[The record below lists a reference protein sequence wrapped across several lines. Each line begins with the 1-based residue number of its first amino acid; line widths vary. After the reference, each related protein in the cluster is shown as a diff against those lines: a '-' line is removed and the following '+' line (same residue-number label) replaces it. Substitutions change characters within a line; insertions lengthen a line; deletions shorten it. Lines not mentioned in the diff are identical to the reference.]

1 MLTKN
6 RIKHLASLSLKKYRE
21 AEGVFLAEGDKIVS
35 EMISAENSHL
45 HPLEL
50 FATDDYLKNHENE
63 FPKGLLI
70 TPLTPLELK
79 KISVLSAPNKA
90 VLLLKTPS
98 FNPQPEII
106 SNALTLA
113 LEDIRDPGNLGT
125 IIRTADWFGIKDI
138 FCSHGSVDTFN
149 SKTIQSTMG
158 AISRVRVH
166 YTDLSKEISFYKSG
180 YNLDIIGTKLNGA
193 EIGNKAFP
201 ERAMIVFGNESHGIS
216 PALSQLLTET
226 VKIPSF
232 YPGSETSES
241 LNVASSVAIMC
252 WEIRRTS
259 GFHSK

>member
-21 AEGVFLAEGDKIVS
+21 SEGLFLAEGDKIVS
-35 EMISAENSHL
+35 EMLLAEDSHL
-45 HPLEL
+45 QPVEL
-50 FATDDYLKNHENE
+50 FATEEYLNK
-63 FPKGLLI
+63 FKSTLTGLLI
-70 TPLTPLELK
+70 TPVTPLELK

-98 FNPQPEII
+98 FKPEPDII

-125 IIRTADWFGIKDI
+125 IIRSADWFGIRDI
-138 FCSHGSVDTFN
+138 FCSHGSVDAFN
-149 SKTIQSTMG
+149 PKTIQSTMG

-166 YTDLSKEISFYKSG
+166 YTDLSKEISFYKSE
-180 YNLDIIGTKLNGA
+180 YNLDIIGAMLDGI
-193 EIGNKAFP
+193 EIGNKAFS

-216 PALSQLLTET
+216 PSIGKLLTEA

-232 YPGSETSES
+232 YPEGESSES

-259 GFHSK
+259 GIHSK